1 MKYYFI
7 ITRYGK
13 FFANVDCDITMKDW
27 ALKQAEDFRM
37 RFSAEDG
44 YKVNVY
50 RQEVV
55 SERVE

>member
-1 MKYYFI
+1 MKYYFN

-13 FFANVDCDITMKDW
+13 FFANVDCDVSMKEL
-27 ALKQAEDFRM
+27 ALEKAEDFRM

-44 YKVNVY
+44 YRVNVY
-50 RQEVV
+50 REEIV